1 MTVVFSGSGSV
12 FPSACGPP
20 VKQAVAKLLES
31 SKKWTPTLDRKS
43 CHIEVQIILY
53 DGGVLVEV
61 PLIVQGSKQGGR
73 NMRCPRAWFRV
84 SGLGFRV

>member
-1 MTVVFSGSGSV
+1 MAFILSGSGSV

-20 VKQAVAKLLES
+20 VKQAIAKRLDS
-31 SKKWTPTLDRKS
+31 SKKWNPTLDRQS

-61 PLIVQGSKQGGR
+61 PLIVQGSKRGDG
-73 NMRCPRAWFRV
+73 NMRCPRAWV
-84 SGLGFRV
+84 

>member
-1 MTVVFSGSGSV
+1 MAVVFAGSGSV

-20 VKQAVAKLLES
+20 VKQAIAKRLES
-31 SKKWTPTLDRKS
+31 SKKWNPTLDRQS

-61 PLIVQGSKQGGR
+61 PLIVQGSKQGNR
-73 NMRCPRAWFRV
+73 NMRL
-84 SGLGFRV
+84 GLGFIV